1 MKTIPW
7 EVDEGKFSDAY
18 VAGFFDGDGSL
29 VATLEKQSSRYMRT
43 YRPRIKINFTQHIRH
58 FDMLCEIQKYLSAG
72 KVSVVKTH
80 DQAELVIVDRNDVS
94 RILNRMLRHLVLKKQ
109 QAFLALEALSQFGEN
124 LRTNRIS
131 DQNYQAIIKIVR
143 KIRDL
148 NSNTGGKRKFPSFD
162 PVTTSPITGESQS
175 TPTKVKTG

>member
-29 VATLEKQSSRYMRT
+29 VATLEKQSSRYLRT

-58 FDMLCEIQKYLSAG
+58 FGMLCEIQRYLNAG
-72 KVSVVKTH
+72 KASVVKTH
-80 DQAELVIVDRNDVS
+80 DQAELVIVDRNDVR
-94 RILNRMLRHLVLKKQ
+94 RILNRMLPHLVLKKQ
-109 QAFLALEALSQFGEN
+109 QAIFAIEALSQFGEN

-131 DQNYQAIIKIVR
+131 DQNYLAILKTIA
-143 KIRDL
+143 KIRSL
-148 NSNTGGKRKFPSFD
+148 NSNTGGKRKFSSFD
-162 PVTTSPITGESQS
+162 PVTTSPIRGGSQS
-175 TPTKVKTG
+175 ILTKVNAG

>member
-29 VATLEKQSSRYMRT
+29 VATLEKQSSRYLRA

-58 FDMLCEIQKYLSAG
+58 FDTLCEIQKYLDAG
-72 KVSVVKTH
+72 KVSIASAH
-80 DQAELVIVDRNDVS
+80 DQAELVIVDRNEVS
-94 RILNRMLRHLVLKKQ
+94 RILNRMLPHLVLKKQ
-109 QAFLALEALSQFGEN
+109 QAVLALEALSQFGEN

-131 DQNYQAIIKIVR
+131 DENYSSIVKTIV

-148 NSNTGGKRKFPSFD
+148 NSNTGGKRKFASFD
-162 PVTTSPITGESQS
+162 PVTTSPLKRRESVYSSQR
-175 TPTKVKTG
+175 

>member
-29 VATLEKQSSRYMRT
+29 VATLEKQTSRYLRS

-58 FDMLCEIQKYLSAG
+58 FDTLCEIQKYLYAG
-72 KVSVVKTH
+72 KVSVAKTH
-80 DQAELVIVDRNDVS
+80 NQAELVIVDRNDVS
-94 RILNRMLRHLVLKKQ
+94 RVLYRMLPHLVLKKQ
-109 QAFLALEALSQFGEN
+109 QAILALEALSQFGKN

-131 DQNYQAIIKIVR
+131 DQNYQTILNTIV

-148 NSNTGGKRKFPSFD
+148 NSNAGGKKKFSSFD
-162 PVTTSPITGESQS
+162 PVTTSS
-175 TPTKVKTG
+175 V

>member
-7 EVDEGKFSDAY
+7 EVDELKFSDAY

-29 VATLEKQSSRYMRT
+29 VATLEKQSSRYLRT

-58 FDMLCEIQKYLSAG
+58 FGTLCEIQKYLDAG
-72 KVSVVKTH
+72 KVSVAKTH
-80 DQAELVIVDRNDVS
+80 NQVELVIVDRNDVS
-94 RILNRMLRHLVLKKQ
+94 RILNRMLPHLVLKKQ
-109 QAFLALEALSQFGEN
+109 QAILAIEALSQFGEN

-131 DQNYQAIIKIVR
+131 DQTYQVIIKIIA

-148 NSNTGGKRKFPSFD
+148 NSHTGGKRKFSSFD
-162 PVTTSPITGESQS
+162 PVTTSLVKRGSQS
-175 TPTKVKTG
+175 ILAKVKTG

>member
-7 EVDEGKFSDAY
+7 EVDERKFSDAY

-29 VATLEKQSSRYMRT
+29 VATLEKQSSRYLRA

-58 FDMLCEIQKYLSAG
+58 FDTLCEIQKYLDAG
-72 KVSVVKTH
+72 KVSIASAH
-80 DQAELVIVDRNDVS
+80 DQAELVIVDRNEVS
-94 RILNRMLRHLVLKKQ
+94 RILNRMLPHLVLKKQ
-109 QAFLALEALSQFGEN
+109 QAVLALEALSQFGEN

-131 DQNYQAIIKIVR
+131 DENYSSIVKTIV

-148 NSNTGGKRKFPSFD
+148 NSNTGGKRKFASFD
-162 PVTTSPITGESQS
+162 PVTTSPLKRRESVYS
-175 TPTKVKTG
+175 SLR

>member
-29 VATLEKQSSRYMRT
+29 VAILEKQSAQYLRA

-58 FDMLCEIQKYLSAG
+58 FDTLCEIQKYLDAG
-72 KVSVVKTH
+72 KVSVAKAH
-80 DQAELVIVDRNDVS
+80 DQAELVIVDRTEVS
-94 RILNRMLRHLVLKKQ
+94 RILNRMLPHLVLKKQ
-109 QAFLALEALSQFGEN
+109 QAILALEALSQFGKN

-131 DQNYQAIIKIVR
+131 DQKYSAIMKIILN
-143 KIRDL
+143 IRNL
-148 NSNTGGKRKFPSFD
+148 NSHTGGKRKFSSFD
-162 PVTTSPITGESQS
+162 PVTTLRKKAKELSQRN
-175 TPTKVKTG
+175 KG

>member
-7 EVDEGKFSDAY
+7 EVDEGRFSDAY

-29 VATLEKQSSRYMRT
+29 VATLEKQSSRYLRA

-58 FDMLCEIQKYLSAG
+58 FDTLCEIQKYLDAG
-72 KVSVVKTH
+72 KVSIASAH
-80 DQAELVIVDRNDVS
+80 DQAELVIVDRNEVS
-94 RILNRMLRHLVLKKQ
+94 RILNRMLPHLVWKKQ
-109 QAFLALEALSQFGEN
+109 QAVLALEALSQFGEN

-131 DQNYQAIIKIVR
+131 DENYSSIVKTIV

-148 NSNTGGKRKFPSFD
+148 NSNTGGKRKFASFD
-162 PVTTSPITGESQS
+162 PVTTSPLKRRESVYS
-175 TPTKVKTG
+175 SLR

>member
-7 EVDEGKFSDAY
+7 EVDEGRFSDAY

-29 VATLEKQSSRYMRT
+29 VATLEKQSSRYLRA

-58 FDMLCEIQKYLSAG
+58 FDTLCEIQKYLDAG
-72 KVSVVKTH
+72 KVSIASAH
-80 DQAELVIVDRNDVS
+80 DQAELVIVDRNEVS
-94 RILNRMLRHLVLKKQ
+94 RILNRMLPHLVLKKQ
-109 QAFLALEALSQFGEN
+109 QAVLALEALSQFGEN

-131 DQNYQAIIKIVR
+131 DENYSSIVKTIV

-148 NSNTGGKRKFPSFD
+148 NSNTGGKRKFASFD
-162 PVTTSPITGESQS
+162 PVTTSPLKRRESVYS
-175 TPTKVKTG
+175 SLR

>member
-7 EVDEGKFSDAY
+7 EVDEGRFSDAY

-29 VATLEKQSSRYMRT
+29 VATLEKQSSRYLRA

-58 FDMLCEIQKYLSAG
+58 FDTLCEIQKYLDAG
-72 KVSVVKTH
+72 KVSIASAH
-80 DQAELVIVDRNDVS
+80 DQAELVIVDRNEVS
-94 RILNRMLRHLVLKKQ
+94 RILNRMLPHLVLKKQ
-109 QAFLALEALSQFGEN
+109 QAVLALEALSQFGEN

-131 DQNYQAIIKIVR
+131 DENYSSIVKTIV

-148 NSNTGGKRKFPSFD
+148 NSNTGGKRKFASFD
-162 PVTTSPITGESQS
+162 PVTTSPLKRRESVYSSQR
-175 TPTKVKTG
+175 

>member
-29 VATLEKQSSRYMRT
+29 VATLEKQSSQYLRT

-58 FDMLCEIQKYLSAG
+58 FDMLCEVQKYLGAG

-80 DQAELVIVDRNDVS
+80 DQAELVIVDRNDVI
-94 RILNRMLRHLVLKKQ
+94 RILKRMLPHLVLKKQ
-109 QAFLALEALSQFGEN
+109 QAVLALEALSQLGEN
-124 LRTNRIS
+124 LRTNRIL
-131 DQNYQAIIKIVR
+131 DRNYQTVMEIVV
-143 KIRDL
+143 KIRNL
-148 NSNTGGKRKFPSFD
+148 NSHAGGKRKFSSFD
-162 PVTTSPITGESQS
+162 PVTTSPITGGSQS
-175 TPTKVKTG
+175 IPIRVKTG

>member
-7 EVDEGKFSDAY
+7 EVDEGRFSDAY

-29 VATLEKQSSRYMRT
+29 VATLEKQSSRYLRT

-58 FDMLCEIQKYLSAG
+58 FDTLCEIQKYLDAG
-72 KVSVVKTH
+72 KVSIASAH
-80 DQAELVIVDRNDVS
+80 DQAELVIVDRNEVS
-94 RILNRMLRHLVLKKQ
+94 RILNRMLPHLVLKKQ
-109 QAFLALEALSQFGEN
+109 QAVLALEALSQFGEN

-131 DQNYQAIIKIVR
+131 DENYSSIVKTIV

-148 NSNTGGKRKFPSFD
+148 NSNTGGKRKFASFD
-162 PVTTSPITGESQS
+162 PVTTSPLKRRESVYS
-175 TPTKVKTG
+175 S